1 MTAEL
6 VAKLGAVDYRGDRPC
21 LPQHAMAKLALA
33 IDSPRRRL
41 MGRVLELISK
51 SDKQKHE
58 QNPSLR
64 AS

>member
-21 LPQHAMAKLALA
+21 LPQHAMAQLALA

-41 MGRVLELISK
+41 MGRVLKLIRK
-51 SDKQKHE
+51 HYKHE